1 MRKFVLILLASLTI
15 ILGAASPLFSKERK
29 PVAIEL
35 AATEVERSLFSG
47 NESSLGGF
55 GWLRFDCTI
64 SMPDVKIV
72 KPPAHGEIRFEEVTT
87 TISVTGDSLNATSA
101 ALNKKCDGKPANALR
116 LMYKAPEDF
125 TGKDVFVLDMDT
137 KLGYVKRYAFTVNI
151 R

>member
-55 GWLRFDCTI
+55 GWLRFD
-64 SMPDVKIV
+64 S
-72 KPPAHGEIRFEEVTT
+72 PAHGEIRFEEVTT

-101 ALNKKCDGKPANALR
+101 ALKKKCDGKPANALR